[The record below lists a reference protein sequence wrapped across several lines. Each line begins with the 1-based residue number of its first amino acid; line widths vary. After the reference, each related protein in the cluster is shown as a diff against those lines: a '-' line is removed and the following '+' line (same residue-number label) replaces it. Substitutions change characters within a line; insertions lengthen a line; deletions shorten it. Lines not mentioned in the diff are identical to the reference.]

1 MASPGN
7 QHCASCIG
15 TLSSVSARIIN
26 TYGCHKFCYCWRHLT
41 NEIKVAS
48 VSYAPFAL
56 DAVFSS
62 YYADTHGRNL
72 PGVRG
77 SGPPPKKKI
86 GRTPPTFY
94 VIFVGGLV
102 GVTDC
107 AKLGIGPT
115 FPFFL
120 EKGSNTTDQEIGRP
134 NFKNVVALL

>member
-26 TYGCHKFCYCWRHLT
+26 MYGCHKLCYCWRHLT

-77 SGPPPKKKI
+77 SAPPQKKNW
-86 GRTPPTFY
+86 TDPPQRFT
-94 VIFVGGLV
+94 
-102 GVTDC
+102 
-107 AKLGIGPT
+107 
-115 FPFFL
+115 
-120 EKGSNTTDQEIGRP
+120 
-134 NFKNVVALL
+134 